1 MELEKRKRKCDG
13 GEAAAAEGKRGKKL
27 RKGEEPADAVKEA
40 VPPPPGDEEV
50 EEFFAILKRI
60 HVAVKYFQKR
70 NGGRDLTVTDWC
82 PSFKTEDF
90 DGANKVSEKIEGKG
104 DTGLDLNSE
113 PI

>member
-27 RKGEEPADAVKEA
+27 RKGEEHADAVKEA
-40 VPPPPGDEEV
+40 VTPPEDEEV